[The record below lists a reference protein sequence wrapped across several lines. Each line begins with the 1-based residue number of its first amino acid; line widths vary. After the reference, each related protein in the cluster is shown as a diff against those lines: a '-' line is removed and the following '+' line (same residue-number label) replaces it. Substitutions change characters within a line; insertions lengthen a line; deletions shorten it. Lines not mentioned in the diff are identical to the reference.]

1 MIEKRQKAT
10 KVKCNGMN
18 LLKNSQD
25 SWNIFFFRRNFE
37 VRSQKNTKLYH
48 NRPGEKQNFQ
58 LELHD
63 HQICYVSIDLPH
75 QYRISVTEAQTSL
88 GARSEETR
96 LYSLANNLQKK
107 KRSKADFTVGNN
119 SFLLPIFQKARS
131 SFFRVLHTMIR

>member
-63 HQICYVSIDLPH
+63 HQICYVSIDLRH
-75 QYRISVTEAQTSL
+75 QYRISVAEAQTSL
-88 GARSEETR
+88 GARSEERR

-107 KRSKADFTVGNN
+107 KEARLILQSEITHFFYQYFRRQG
-119 SFLLPIFQKARS
+119 LPS
-131 SFFRVLHTMIR
+131 SGSYIQ